1 MPKRLWLSFGIC
13 VIAIMHEPSH
23 RFLER
28 RDLTLTQLEHPW
40 AQLAIESATLG
51 AMALRSHF
59 LGALTIESKG
69 VANFVS
75 SADLAA
81 ETAIVQEI
89 KKHAPEHAIISEE
102 SHRDR
107 ADAEH
112 AWIIDPLDGTS
123 NFLHGIPH
131 FAVSIGYCQ
140 GGVPALGV
148 ICNPV
153 TEDWYAAAI
162 GQGAWHNGHRVHVS
176 DANELN
182 QAMIAYGSYY
192 DRGRMMQAT
201 LDTLAALYQAEIHG
215 MRRIGAAALDLAYVA
230 CGQFEAF
237 FEYRL
242 SPWDYAAG
250 MLLVT
255 EAGGVV
261 SDCLGNP
268 LPLGR
273 LSSVCASNG
282 HLHAAMLAKMLP
294 HAHSL

>member
-1 MPKRLWLSFGIC
+1 MREASPLF
-13 VIAIMHEPSH
+13 V
-23 RFLER
+23 ER
-28 RDLTLTQLEHPW
+28 RDLTLKQLEHPF
-40 AQLAIESATLG
+40 AQLAIDSAMLG
-51 AMALRSHF
+51 AVALRAHF
-59 LGALTIESKG
+59 LGALKIETKG

-81 ETAIVQEI
+81 EAAVVQSLQ
-89 KKHAPEHAIISEE
+89 KYAPEHAIISEE

-107 ADAEH
+107 VDSEH
-112 AWIIDPLDGTS
+112 VWIIDPLDGTS

-131 FAVSIGYCQ
+131 FAVSIGYIHQ
-140 GGVPALGV
+140 GIPSLGV

-162 GQGAWHNGHRVHVS
+162 GQGAWHNGQRVHVS
-176 DANELN
+176 SASELS
-182 QAMIAYGSYY
+182 QAMIACGFYY

-201 LDTLAALYQAEIHG
+201 LDTLASLYQSEIHG

-250 MLLVT
+250 MLLVS
-255 EAGGVV
+255 EAGGSV
-261 SDCLGNP
+261 SDCLGSP
-268 LPLGR
+268 LPLGS
-273 LSSVCASNG
+273 LSSICASNG
-282 HLHAAMLAKMLP
+282 HLHGEMLAKISP
-294 HAHSL
+294 YFRSLSS